1 MESYGGVGW
10 WDCEG
15 WKGSK
20 GLNVG
25 TVRGWMLGLLGV
37 GVSEWVLVRGRTLLH
52 DRGWGK
58 RG

>member
-1 MESYGGVGW
+1 MEGYGGVGW

-25 TVRGWMLGLLGV
+25 TVRGWMLGL
-37 GVSEWVLVRGRTLLH
+37 
-52 DRGWGK
+52 
-58 RG
+58 